1 MLPSKMLLGIAFIL
15 LSLLAALTIDSSVF
29 GILGSDM
36 LDPMTI
42 KSLCFKLLLILTKF
56 TLLTSLLS
64 TSFSLLLA
72 LLMKMCLYGI

>member
-15 LSLLAALTIDSSVF
+15 LSSLAVLTIDSSVF